1 MDDLVV
7 VGALGLIGLYLLAV
21 ILLFALYSV
30 VRLMYS
36 SLVTGN
42 FGVVLYGIMGMVV
55 VISIYMA
62 IGFWLR
68 KTDRI

>member
-1 MDDLVV
+1 MDDLVIT
-7 VGALGLIGLYLLAV
+7 GTAGLIGLSFLAV
-21 ILLFALYSV
+21 ILLFLLYSV

-36 SLVTGN
+36 SLMTGN
-42 FGVVLYGIMGMVV
+42 FGVVLYGIVGMVM
-55 VISIYMA
+55 VISLYLA

>member
-7 VGALGLIGLYLLAV
+7 VGALGLIGLYLLTV

-30 VRLMYS
+30 LRLMYS

-42 FGVVLYGIMGMVV
+42 FGVVLYGIMGIVV
-55 VISIYMA
+55 AISIYMA

>member
-7 VGALGLIGLYLLAV
+7 TGALGLIGLYLAAAV
-21 ILLFALYSV
+21 LLFAIYSV
-30 VRLMYS
+30 IRLMYS
-36 SLVTGN
+36 SLRAGN
-42 FGVVLYGIMGMVV
+42 FGVVLYGIMGMVI
-55 VISIYMA
+55 VISLYMA

>member
-7 VGALGLIGLYLLAV
+7 VGALWLIGLYLLTV

-30 VRLMYS
+30 LRLMYS

-62 IGFWLR
+62 IGIWLR

>member
-7 VGALGLIGLYLLAV
+7 VGALGLIGLYLLTV

-30 VRLMYS
+30 LRLMYS

-55 VISIYMA
+55 AISIYMA